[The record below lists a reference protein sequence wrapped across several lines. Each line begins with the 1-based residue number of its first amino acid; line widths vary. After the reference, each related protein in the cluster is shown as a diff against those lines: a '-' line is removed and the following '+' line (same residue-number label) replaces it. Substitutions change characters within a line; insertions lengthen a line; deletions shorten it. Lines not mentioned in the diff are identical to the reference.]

1 MQKTTIER
9 TVNGEIVTADQNL
22 QEFEII
28 KKASSNVDYFA
39 ICRKT
44 SNLFIQFSNG
54 TCFLYHSVPP
64 EVLEQAKEA
73 ESIGKFFH
81 ASIKGKYQDQAVGSN
96 LITVAPPEETD
107 FVFGIQDDDFA
118 GDPRDDFDDIGSNS
132 HGLSIFD
139 EIDDL

>member
-1 MQKTTIER
+1 MQKTTK
-9 TVNGEIVTADQNL
+9 TVNGLSVTVDGNLAD
-22 QEFEII
+22 FEII
-28 KKASSNVDYFA
+28 KKASNNIDYFA
-39 ICRKT
+39 ICRKM

-54 TCFLYHSVPP
+54 TCFMYANVPP

-107 FVFGIQDDDFA
+107 FGLGLDEGDLDDDY
-118 GDPRDDFDDIGSNS
+118 DFDLVPS
-132 HGLSIFD
+132 
-139 EIDDL
+139 DL

>member
-1 MQKTTIER
+1 MQKTTK
-9 TVNGEIVTADQNL
+9 TVNGLSVTVDNSLAD
-22 QEFEII
+22 FEVL
-28 KKASSNVDYFA
+28 KKASTNVDYFA
-39 ICRKT
+39 IRRET
-44 SNLFIQFSNG
+44 SQLFIQFSND

-81 ASIKGKYQDQAVGSN
+81 ASVKCKYEYESVGSN

>member
-1 MQKTTIER
+1 MQKTTIQR

-28 KKASSNVDYFA
+28 KKASTNVDYFA
-39 ICRKT
+39 IRRET
-44 SNLFIQFSNG
+44 SQLFIQFSNG
-54 TCFLYHSVPP
+54 KCFMYANVPP

-81 ASIKGKYQDQAVGSN
+81 ASIKGKYEDEAVGSN

-107 FVFGIQDDDFA
+107 FGLGLDEGDLDDDY
-118 GDPRDDFDDIGSNS
+118 DFDLVPS
-132 HGLSIFD
+132 
-139 EIDDL
+139 DL